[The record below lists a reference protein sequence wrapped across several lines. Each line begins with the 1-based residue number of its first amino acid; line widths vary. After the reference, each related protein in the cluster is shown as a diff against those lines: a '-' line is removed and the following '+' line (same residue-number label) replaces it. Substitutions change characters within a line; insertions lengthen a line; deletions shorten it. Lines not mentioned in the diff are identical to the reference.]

1 MKTIVFWVFIA
12 MVFLTINPLPVFS
25 DETGGTDS
33 SGPEAQKDECLLAS
47 KKCGNMSSIYPGQD
61 RKIERG
67 NCKRYKG
74 IYSGRIEFTQTKT

>member
-47 KKCGNMSSIYPGQD
+47 KKCGNRVVSIQD
-61 RKIERG
+61 KIEKLKG
-67 NCKRYKG
+67 EIANRYKG

>member
-47 KKCGNMSSIYPGQD
+47 KK
-61 RKIERG
+61 
-67 NCKRYKG
+67 
-74 IYSGRIEFTQTKT
+74 